1 MEQSDIK
8 RLAFPRFTWIR
19 FITAIS
25 RLVVL
30 LLMVIILTVLNPK
43 FLAPGNIL
51 NVLRQAAPIFI
62 IGVGETIVIL
72 ARGIDLSMD
81 SIASLTSV
89 VTATLMIDNELPFY
103 AAMPVGL
110 SVGAVLGL
118 INGLIIT
125 KVKLPPFIATF
136 GTWLL
141 YKGLTVLWIDG
152 RVISGFSKE
161 FTYLGMG
168 RFLGIPV
175 IIFTAIIV
183 YIIFRILLK
192 HTTFGRKIY
201 AIGANP
207 DASRVSG
214 IKIDRIIIIAFII
227 SAVMGTFGS
236 QLYIARINS
245 AKSDFGEGFALDAIA
260 ATLIGGTSFDGGVGT
275 IEGTIIGALI
285 ILLLRN
291 AMNLLGISPYW
302 QGLATGV
309 TIILAVLG
317 DTYLKKIAKRYENK

>member
-1 MEQSDIK
+1 MEKSDIK
-8 RLAFPRFTWIR
+8 SPAKPRFPWVR
-19 FITAIS
+19 FLTAIS
-25 RLVVL
+25 RLIVL
-30 LLMVIILTVLNPK
+30 LLMVIVLTIFNPK
-43 FLAPGNIL
+43 FLTVGNLL

-62 IGVGETIVIL
+62 LGVGETVVIL

-81 SIASLTSV
+81 SVASLTSV
-89 VTATLMIDNELPFY
+89 VTATLMIDNKFPFY
-103 AAMPVGL
+103 VAMPVGL
-110 SVGAVLGL
+110 ALGAALGL
-118 INGLIIT
+118 VNGLIIT
-125 KVKLPPFIATF
+125 KIKLPPFIATF

-141 YKGLTVLWIDG
+141 FKGLTVLWIDG

-161 FTYLGMG
+161 FTYLGIG

-175 IIFTAIIV
+175 IIFTAFLV
-183 YIIFRILLK
+183 YIIFRIILR

-207 DASRVSG
+207 EASRVSG

-245 AKSDFGEGFALDAIA
+245 AKSDFGEGFALDGIA

-302 QGLATGV
+302 QGLATGMV
-309 TIILAVLG
+309 IILAVLG
-317 DTYLKKIAKRYENK
+317 DTYLKKIAKRYEN

>member
-302 QGLATGV
+302 QGLATGG

-317 DTYLKKIAKRYENK
+317 DTYLKKIAKRYEN

>member
-1 MEQSDIK
+1 VEKSDIK
-8 RLAFPRFTWIR
+8 SPAKPRFPWVR
-19 FITAIS
+19 FLTAIS
-25 RLVVL
+25 RLIVL
-30 LLMVIILTVLNPK
+30 LLMVIVLTIFNPK
-43 FLAPGNIL
+43 FLTVGNLL

-62 IGVGETIVIL
+62 LGVGETVVIL

-81 SIASLTSV
+81 SVASLTSV
-89 VTATLMIDNELPFY
+89 VTATLMIDNKFPFY
-103 AAMPVGL
+103 VAMPVGL
-110 SVGAVLGL
+110 ALGAALGL
-118 INGLIIT
+118 VNGLIIT
-125 KVKLPPFIATF
+125 KIKLPPFIATF

-141 YKGLTVLWIDG
+141 FKGLTVLWIDG

-161 FTYLGMG
+161 FTYLGIG

-175 IIFTAIIV
+175 IIFTAFLV
-183 YIIFRILLK
+183 YIIFRIILR

-207 DASRVSG
+207 EASRVSG

-245 AKSDFGEGFALDAIA
+245 AKSDFGEGFALDGIA

-302 QGLATGV
+302 QGLATGMV
-309 TIILAVLG
+309 IILAVLG
-317 DTYLKKIAKRYENK
+317 DTYLKKIAKRYEN